1 MRNILNS
8 IQNVIRQ
15 KKGLLIFL
23 ILFSIFLIV
32 LGVIA
37 SINFSGGVL
46 VVDLSNIAYIQ
57 FLKDDCSFFSL
68 MFKLFLSLFIFM
80 LIICLCGIKPY
91 LFPLGLLF
99 YGYLVY
105 SQTVIF
111 ISMILIYGFFNCV
124 IFALILLIYVLAIFT
139 TFILL
144 VVDVSCHCN
153 SYGYFKTI
161 LNFKLANVLT
171 CLILM
176 LLATLIFC
184 IVLVIMK
191 SFVLLL
197 VY

>member
-1 MRNILNS
+1 MTKNVKFFIFINMRNILNS
-8 IQNVIRQ
+8 ISNSIKQ
-15 KKGLLIFL
+15 KKGLLICL

-68 MFKLFLSLFIFM
+68 MLKLFLSLFIFM

-91 LFPLGLLF
+91 LFPLGIMF

-111 ISMILIYGFFNCV
+111 ISMILVYGFFNCV
-124 IFALILLIYVLAIFT
+124 IFAL
-139 TFILL
+139 
-144 VVDVSCHCN
+144 
-153 SYGYFKTI
+153 
-161 LNFKLANVLT
+161 
-171 CLILM
+171 M
-176 LLATLIFC
+176 
-184 IVLVIMK
+184 
-191 SFVLLL
+191 LL
-197 VY
+197 VYIFVIFAIFILF